1 MDASSQASTSA
12 ARAERLAALEARLG
26 YRFQQRALLEEALTH
41 ASHKPASGLA
51 DNERLEFLG
60 DRVLGLVIAEAL
72 LDRYPDAKEGA
83 LALRLNA
90 LVRKE
95 TLAEL
100 AEEIGLSDAITLAK
114 SERLEGSRA
123 RGTILSDA
131 CEAVMGA
138 IYKDGGF
145 DPAKDFILRILGPR
159 IDTLADAPQD
169 AKTTLQEWAQ
179 GRGLPT
185 PRYVI
190 VAREGPDHAPRF
202 RVSVSVEGMAPQ
214 EADGASKR
222 AAEQAAAL
230 ALITREK
237 LA

>member
-1 MDASSQASTSA
+1 MDASSKASASA
-12 ARAERLAALEARLG
+12 ARSERLAALELRLG
-26 YRFQQRALLEEALTH
+26 YHFTTAALLDEALTH
-41 ASHKPASGLA
+41 ASHKASGRA

-72 LDRYPDAKEGA
+72 LDRYPGASEGA

-95 TLAEL
+95 TLAAL
-100 AEEIGLSDAITLAK
+100 AEELGLSDAVSLARNETLD
-114 SERLEGSRA
+114 GSRA

-145 DPAKDFILRILGPR
+145 EPAKAFVLHILGPR

-169 AKTTLQEWAQ
+169 AKTSLQEWAQ
-179 GRGLPT
+179 ARGLST
-185 PRYVI
+185 PRYQI
-190 VAREGPDHAPRF
+190 IARDGPDHAPRF
-202 RVSVSVEGMAPQ
+202 TVSVSVGALAPQ
-214 EADGASKR
+214 EAEGASKR

-237 LA
+237 LQ